1 MQQTNIYVRSM
12 IGRLSKRATRWIISS
27 LLIACALTPLVF
39 RKFLLIQSGESL
51 VASDPLQRA
60 DLIYVL
66 AGDFFGN
73 RVLLGADLGA
83 RGYAPRV
90 LLSGGPY
97 SNTYSGDLAA
107 QFAVKHGYAPN
118 LFSVARISAQSTIDE
133 ARALRPVFRR
143 MGAKRI
149 ILVTSNFHSRR
160 TALVFRLFLPDFQ
173 FWIVPA
179 PDASFDP
186 RSWWKERHS
195 RVLFFSEYQKIFGTL
210 LVKIGFLAFGNSDSR

>member
-1 MQQTNIYVRSM
+1 MPQPVGTKV
-12 IGRLSKRATRWIISS
+12 KRRIVAALVIVCLAA
-27 LLIACALTPLVF
+27 LLIF
-39 RKFLLIQSGESL
+39 RKSALSRLGESL
-51 VASDPLQRA
+51 VVSDPLNKA

-83 RGYAPRV
+83 RGYAPLV

-97 SNTYSGDLAA
+97 SNTYSGDLAF
-107 QFAVKHGYAPN
+107 QFVVEHGYPPN
-118 LFSVARISAQSTIDE
+118 LFSVIRISAQSTIDE

-143 MGAKRI
+143 MGARRI

-173 FWIVPA
+173 FRIVPA
-179 PDASFDP
+179 PGADFDP
-186 RSWWKERHS
+186 HSWWQTEHGRY
-195 RVLFFSEYQKIFGTL
+195 LFFSEYEKLFGTFL
-210 LVKIGFLAFGNSDSR
+210 IRIGLPQFDPDSPA

>member
-1 MQQTNIYVRSM
+1 MPQPVGTKI
-12 IGRLSKRATRWIISS
+12 KRRIFPALVVTCLLA
-27 LLIACALTPLVF
+27 LLIF
-39 RKFLLIQSGESL
+39 RKSALSVLGESL
-51 VASDPLQRA
+51 VVSDPLNKA

-97 SNTYSGDLAA
+97 STTYSGDLAL
-107 QFAVKHGYAPN
+107 QFAVEHGYPPK
-118 LFSVARISAQSTIDE
+118 LFSAIRISAQSTIDE
-133 ARALRPVFRR
+133 ARALRPVFRS
-143 MGAKRI
+143 MGARRI

-160 TALVFRLFLPDFQ
+160 TALVFRLFLPDLQ

-179 PDASFDP
+179 PDADFDP
-186 RSWWKERHS
+186 RSWWKVRHS
-195 RVLFFSEYQKIFGTL
+195 RALFFSEYRKIFGTL
-210 LVKIGFLAFGNSDSR
+210 LVKTGLLTSGNPASN

>member
-1 MQQTNIYVRSM
+1 MPQPLGTKI
-12 IGRLSKRATRWIISS
+12 KRRIASA
-27 LLIACALTPLVF
+27 LLIVCLAALLVF
-39 RKFLLIQSGESL
+39 RKSALSWLGESL
-51 VASDPLQRA
+51 VVSDPLNKA

-73 RVLLGADLGA
+73 RVLLGADLGV

-97 SNTYSGDLAA
+97 SNTYSGDLAL
-107 QFAVKHGYAPN
+107 QFVVEHGYPPN
-118 LFSVARISAQSTIDE
+118 LFSVIRISAQSTIDE

-143 MGAKRI
+143 MGARRI

-173 FWIVPA
+173 FRVVPA
-179 PDASFDP
+179 AGADFDP
-186 RSWWKERHS
+186 HFWWHTKHGRY
-195 RVLFFSEYQKIFGTL
+195 LFFSEYEKLFGTFL
-210 LVKIGFLAFGNSDSR
+210 IRIGFPLSGHT